1 MFTVENNQPVF
12 DPMAEDELID
22 SLIVSLMVHGRVDP
36 DEIPDHLNT
45 RGGFWGDQLGVP
57 VGSKLWTLEREA
69 RTDEVLEKAETYA
82 MQALQWLGEKSSL
95 EVKTSFHQEKMKLE
109 VQTNEISI
117 RLDDAKAN
125 A

>member
-1 MFTVENNQPVF
+1 
-12 DPMAEDELID
+12 
-22 SLIVSLMVHGRVDP
+22 MVHGRVDP

-57 VGSKLWTLEREA
+57 VGSKLWILEREA
-69 RTDEVLEKAETYA
+69 RTDEVLAKAETYA
-82 MQALQWLGEKSSL
+82 MQALQWLGESSSL

-109 VQTNEISI
+109 VKTNEISI